1 MIYLTGSNGMIGT
14 KFKQFSMGM
23 GYKTISYRD
32 DVPENL
38 FETHEKSCLLHLG
51 WSSTTR
57 TKDVDQVEKD
67 VVNSQKLFNYYLDK
81 NPNGKIIFLSTA
93 GNMHQTKHNS
103 ETIETSIPSP
113 CSLYGKTKLRVEKIL
128 EELDCKTVVLRVSNV
143 WGSKVDKNRV
153 NGLVDKLRSAVD
165 TDRVVEI
172 YANLD
177 TKVDLIHIDD
187 LMLLILKVIDIDL
200 DKNHELFL
208 VGGQSISLYDII
220 STVSKMGSLNIKLN
234 QKGKDK
240 SFVNIRPTKVEETF
254 NWERGYFLQ

>member
-14 KFKQFSMGM
+14 RFKELSMGM
-23 GYKTISYRD
+23 GYKIVSYRD
-32 DVPENL
+32 DVPDNL
-38 FETHEKSCLLHLG
+38 FETHKKSCLLHLG

-81 NPNGKIIFLSTA
+81 NPNGKIIFISTA
-93 GNMHQTKHNS
+93 GNMHQTKHGMES
-103 ETIETSIPSP
+103 TEKSIPKP
-113 CSLYGKTKLRVEKIL
+113 VSLYGKAKLKVEKIL

-143 WGSKVDKNRV
+143 WGSKVDENRV
-153 NGLVDKLRSAVD
+153 NGLVDKLRGAVD

-172 YANLD
+172 YANLE

-187 LMLLILKVIDIDL
+187 LILLMLEVINIDL

-208 VGGQSISLYDII
+208 VGGQSVSICDII
-220 STVSKMGSLNIKLN
+220 NKVSKMGSLNLKVN
-234 QKGKDK
+234 QKGMEK
-240 SFVNIRPTKVEETF
+240 SFVNIRPTKVEKTF
-254 NWERGYFLQ
+254 NWKRGYYL